1 MVNRCETHCLLLT
14 GQLPEAMQLLR
25 NNHWFVMMPKQL
37 SHQQHKQVDQ
47 HLSNKELPKGIRCH
61 P

>member
-1 MVNRCETHCLLLT
+1 
-14 GQLPEAMQLLR
+14 MQLLR
-25 NNHWFVMMPKQL
+25 NSCWFVMMPKQL